1 MGIRGPGN
9 LDMRP
14 HQRSKVLY
22 PGTLRSNMAE
32 LVDVKKLKVAELR
45 KLLQEKGLD
54 SKGNKAEL
62 VERLQEHISANG
74 DVTLSQLAGTTED
87 EEDVLGPDEEEEE
100 EEEGEEEKIEKT
112 NETGETSPEKPTVIK
127 ISTEIK
133 PVTSPVAKVKPS
145 IISTEGLTEAEKI
158 AKRAQRFG
166 APVSADAKKAARAE
180 RFGIA
185 NQQSKTSSIKSG
197 STSVSVGD
205 LDKIRKRA
213 ERFGESV
220 SSTAVK
226 LEEVERK
233 KRRLERFGSA
243 TTTTATTVTKLKGN
257 LSEAELKKQKR
268 AERFGL

>member
-62 VERLQEHISANG
+62 VERLQEHISAN
-74 DVTLSQLAGTTED
+74 GTTED